1 MFKIILSEK
10 AVRESRKLRIE
21 SEIILSKFDFI
32 FLFNKK
38 IKKINKFHRKNKRIY
53 IITFFDSINNKN
65 VYRVNY

>member
-21 SEIILSKFDFI
+21 SEVILSKFDFI

-38 IKKINKFHRKNKRIY
+38 IKKINKFHRNNKRIY
-53 IITFFDSINNKN
+53 IITFFDNIKNKN